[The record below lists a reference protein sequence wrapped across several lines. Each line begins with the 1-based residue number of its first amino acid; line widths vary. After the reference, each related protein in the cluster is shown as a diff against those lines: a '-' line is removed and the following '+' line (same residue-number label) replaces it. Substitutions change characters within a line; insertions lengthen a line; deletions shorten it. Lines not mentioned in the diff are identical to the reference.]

1 MPGCKRRRKN
11 KGGAA
16 VAARAR
22 LTRVRLGKKKKKEK
36 KASSGPPGESA
47 STEQPL
53 YLVVEHGVEDPTHS
67 VLEVAAGAAPHPLL
81 YGKRGMSF
89 AAVGSRDG
97 PRIVGLGFDRTSI
110 YDPKTFTEVLGPRLL
125 RPMMDPVLI
134 PHGSEL
140 YALSRCPAV
149 VGEVEFM
156 PWFFVFDLN
165 LPYVG
170 GATGWREMPPPP
182 VFPCRLNPLEY
193 RNPPE
198 IRVASYAMVG
208 SHIVLS
214 VQQDKGTCA
223 FDVDN
228 KKWEM
233 VDSKNL
239 PFIGHAVPLGDHRF
253 VACSKARD
261 GAAAVFSM
269 EVVLPGTTSTGK
281 TELSI
286 TELLVESKGI
296 VPGHFW
302 CAMGMGRFSSFD
314 VRSVDPGPEGKLEK
328 ARIVHRTYSQVE
340 GDDARTN
347 SVVIVKQQRQ
357 IYKLH
362 DRSCHLA
369 YPLPVVAALTL

>member
-1 MPGCKRRRKN
+1 MRDAEADARQR
-11 KGGAA
+11 GGGKTRA
-16 VAARAR
+16 AARAR
-22 LTRVRLGKKKKKEK
+22 LTCVRLGKKK

-47 STEQPL
+47 SAEEPV
-53 YLVVEHGVEDPTHS
+53 YLVVEHGVEEPTHS
-67 VLEVAAGAAPHPLL
+67 ILELGRGTALGSWVLALIEPP
-81 YGKRGMSF
+81 Y
-89 AAVGSRDG
+89 
-97 PRIVGLGFDRTSI
+97 TT
-110 YDPKTFTEVLGPRLL
+110 PKTFTEVLGPRLL
-125 RPMMDPVLI
+125 YPMMDPILI

-182 VFPCRLNPLEY
+182 IFPCRLNPLEY
-193 RNPPE
+193 RNSPE
-198 IRVASYAMVG
+198 VRVASYAMVG

-223 FDVDN
+223 LDVDT

-239 PFIGHAVPLGDHRF
+239 PFIGHAVPLGGHHF

-261 GAAAVFSM
+261 GAAAVFFM
-269 EVVLPGTTSTGK
+269 EVAP
-281 TELSI
+281 
-286 TELLVESKGI
+286 
-296 VPGHFW
+296 
-302 CAMGMGRFSSFD
+302 
-314 VRSVDPGPEGKLEK
+314 PEGKLEK